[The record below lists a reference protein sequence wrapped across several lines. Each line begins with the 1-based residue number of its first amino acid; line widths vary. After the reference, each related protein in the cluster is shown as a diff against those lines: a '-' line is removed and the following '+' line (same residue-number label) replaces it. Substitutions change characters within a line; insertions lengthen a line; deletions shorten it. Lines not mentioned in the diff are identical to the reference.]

1 MCLKGCVQLA
11 DSFYHVAGLEDLM
24 TEEEVDSVERSA
36 PSRDTPFDDL
46 DDSNSLGSGE
56 SSQLL

>member
-1 MCLKGCVQLA
+1 
-11 DSFYHVAGLEDLM
+11 M